1 MSSKSIRVVL
11 FKLSLAWRNLSQ
23 RRSQFLTALAAI
35 SFAVFL
41 MFSQIGFQNAML
53 DSNVA
58 FLRAFNA
65 DFVMVNKRRYV
76 SLIEETF
83 DRSRL
88 YQARGFEGVDAA
100 YPLYITMGSW
110 RTYGSRN
117 ERPIRVFG
125 FRPDHPVFRSPE
137 IQAQQWALT
146 KPNTVLSD
154 RKSRKEYGA
163 LQHGGTGELSNVKVN
178 IVGTFEMGADFVTD
192 GNLIMSDQSFL
203 KIFAVQP
210 SGFEAK
216 LRPSLQAVDMGLLKV
231 AAGTDRDRLES
242 VLNQSLPPD
251 VVVYTQP
258 HFLAKEL
265 TYWTQASGLGAI
277 FGLGTIIG
285 FLVGIVVVYNI
296 IYTNIADNL
305 PQYGTL
311 RAIGHS
317 TVYLFNIVLLQSII
331 LAVLGFFPGFCLSTL
346 FYQMISSATGL
357 ICQMTPGTV
366 SLVLGLTLFMCIVSG
381 LFAARKLQGLDPADV
396 YSQNF

>member
-65 DFVMVNKRRYV
+65 DLVMVNKRRYV

-100 YPLYITMGSW
+100 YPLHITMGSW

-137 IQAQQWALT
+137 IQAQQRALT
-146 KPNTVLSD
+146 TPNTVLSD

-163 LQHGGTGELSNVKVN
+163 LQPGGTGELSNVKVN

-192 GNLIMSDQSFL
+192 GNLMMSDQSFL
-203 KIFAVQP
+203 KIFAAQP

-216 LRPSLQAVDMGLLKV
+216 LRPSLQEVDMGLLKV
-231 AAGTDRDRLES
+231 AAGTDRDFWARH
-242 VLNQSLPPD
+242 D
-251 VVVYTQP
+251 
-258 HFLAKEL
+258 HWFFG
-265 TYWTQASGLGAI
+265 WDCSGLQHHLHQHCRQPTPVWNVESHWP
-277 FGLGTIIG
+277 F
-285 FLVGIVVVYNI
+285 
-296 IYTNIADNL
+296 
-305 PQYGTL
+305 
-311 RAIGHS
+311 H
-317 TVYLFNIVLLQSII
+317 
-331 LAVLGFFPGFCLSTL
+331 CLSVQYCIAAIYYFGSAGL
-346 FYQMISSATGL
+346 FPRILLEYPVLSDDFQRHRADLSNDPWHG
-357 ICQMTPGTV
+357 QPGTGFDPV
-366 SLVLGLTLFMCIVSG
+366 YVHRLWIVRCPKTARARSG
-381 LFAARKLQGLDPADV
+381 GCVFAKILNA
-396 YSQNF
+396 